1 MIKTKE
7 EGSYM
12 KAFTIRIIVIWMTL
26 LMSVFVQ
33 AEVNNATT
41 ELSATTPAENK
52 GMIVVES
59 SSITSTDEP
68 LPEVL
73 SVEELKKKVI
83 ELNRD
88 LFILEE
94 DLLFPANTQFAV
106 FVSLDTG
113 KFLQL
118 DSLKLKVNDEIVAAH
133 LYTERQI
140 KSLQRGGMQR
150 LYIGNLKTG
159 EHDVAVFVD
168 GIGPNNTAYKRAAN
182 IKITKKTNIKSLEIK
197 IIDQSSNF
205 EPNIEIVE
213 WN

>member
-1 MIKTKE
+1 
-7 EGSYM
+7 M
-12 KAFTIRIIVIWMTL
+12 KAFTMRNLIFLMTFL
-26 LMSVFVQ
+26 LSICVK
-33 AEVNNATT
+33 AETGEKASGPAGNTSSQTLDA
-41 ELSATTPAENK
+41 EASAKA
-52 GMIVVES
+52 
-59 SSITSTDEP
+59 
-68 LPEVL
+68 PEETAPVAL
-73 SVEELKKKVI
+73 SVEALKKKVI

-118 DSLKLKVNDEIVAAH
+118 DSMKLKVDGKIVAAH

-159 EHDVAVFVD
+159 EHEITAFVD
-168 GIGPNNTAYKRAAN
+168 GIGPENSAYKKAVTTKI
-182 IKITKKTNIKSLEIK
+182 IKETDIKSLEIK
-197 IIDQSSNF
+197 IKDQSSNF
-205 EPNIEIVE
+205 EPSIEIVE

>member
-1 MIKTKE
+1 MTKTNE
-7 EGSYM
+7 QGMTM
-12 KAFTIRIIVIWMTL
+12 KAFMIRNMFFLIAFFI
-26 LMSVFVQ
+26 SVSAN
-33 AEVNNATT
+33 AETGDVNGEQT
-41 ELSATTPAENK
+41 
-52 GMIVVES
+52 VEVLAS
-59 SSITSTDEP
+59 DTSEQP
-68 LPEVL
+68 SEEVAPVAL
-73 SVEELKKKVI
+73 SVEQLKKKII

-118 DSLKLKVNDEIVAAH
+118 DSMKLKVDGEIVAAH

-159 EHDVAVFVD
+159 EHEITAFVD
-168 GIGPNNTAYKRAAN
+168 GIGPDKHPYKIAVTT
-182 IKITKKTNIKSLEIK
+182 KIIKKTDIISLEIQ
-197 IIDQSSNF
+197 ISDQSSNF
-205 EPNIEIVE
+205 EPRIDIVE

>member
-1 MIKTKE
+1 
-7 EGSYM
+7 M
-12 KAFTIRIIVIWMTL
+12 KAFNVRNLIFLFTL
-26 LMSVFVQ
+26 LLSISIK
-33 AEVNNATT
+33 AETEQVSNEPAAEATPSIET
-41 ELSATTPAENK
+41 ANSSEK
-52 GMIVVES
+52 VVE
-59 SSITSTDEP
+59 
-68 LPEVL
+68 EVAPVAL
-73 SVEELKKKVI
+73 SVEQLKKKVI

-113 KFLQL
+113 QFIQL
-118 DSLKLKVNDEIVAAH
+118 DSLKLKVDGKIVAAH

-159 EHDVAVFVD
+159 AHEITAFID
-168 GIGPNNTAYKRAAN
+168 GIGPENQTYKKAVTT
-182 IKITKKTNIKSLEIK
+182 KIIKKTDIKSLEIK
-197 IIDQSSNF
+197 IKDQSSNF
-205 EPNIEIVE
+205 EPSIEILE

>member
-1 MIKTKE
+1 
-7 EGSYM
+7 
-12 KAFTIRIIVIWMTL
+12 MTL
-26 LMSVFVQ
+26 LLSICVK
-33 AEVNNATT
+33 AETGEIDSEPTSNTSSETLNSEATAKASD
-41 ELSATTPAENK
+41 EDTPVA
-52 GMIVVES
+52 
-59 SSITSTDEP
+59 
-68 LPEVL
+68 L
-73 SVEELKKKVI
+73 SVEQLKKKVI

-113 KFLQL
+113 KFLLL
-118 DSLKLKVNDEIVAAH
+118 DSLKLKVDGKIVAAH

-159 EHDVAVFVD
+159 EHEITAFID
-168 GIGPNNTAYKRAAN
+168 GIGPDNKAYKQAATT
-182 IKITKKTNIKSLEIK
+182 KIMKETDIKSLEIK
-197 IIDQSSNF
+197 IKDQSSNF
-205 EPNIEIVE
+205 EPSIEIVE

>member
-1 MIKTKE
+1 
-7 EGSYM
+7 
-12 KAFTIRIIVIWMTL
+12 MTFKMCNLTVL
-26 LMSVFVQ
+26 LMLLFSTFSLAGTDELPNENQ
-33 AEVNNATT
+33 SNSMVNKLKP
-41 ELSATTPAENK
+41 E
-52 GMIVVES
+52 GVVEGVIKDPVTVDGLES
-59 SSITSTDEP
+59 AAVET
-68 LPEVL
+68 L
-73 SVEELKKKVI
+73 SVEALKKKVI

-118 DSLKLKVNDEIVAAH
+118 DSIKLKVNGDIVAAH

-140 KSLQRGGMQR
+140 KSLKRGGMQR

-159 EHDVAVFVD
+159 EHEITAFVD
-168 GIGPNNTAYKRAAN
+168 GIGPDKKAYKQAVTATF
-182 IKITKKTNIKSLEIK
+182 TKSTDIKSLEIK
-197 IIDQSSNF
+197 IKDQSTNF
-205 EPNIEIVE
+205 EPSLEIVE

>member
-1 MIKTKE
+1 MMNANE
-7 EGSYM
+7 EGMYM
-12 KAFTIRIIVIWMTL
+12 KTFTMRNLIFLMIL
-26 LMSVFVQ
+26 LISLSVK
-33 AEVNNATT
+33 AETGEIAN
-41 ELSATTPAENK
+41 EPAGNTSLE
-52 GMIVVES
+52 VLES
-59 SSITSTDEP
+59 EP
-68 LPEVL
+68 PSEASEDVAPVAL

-118 DSLKLKVNDEIVAAH
+118 DSMKLKVDGETVAAH

-159 EHDVAVFVD
+159 EHEITAFFD
-168 GIGPNNTAYKRAAN
+168 GIGPDNKAYKQAATT
-182 IKITKKTNIKSLEIK
+182 KIMKETDIKSLEIK
-197 IIDQSSNF
+197 IKDQSSNF
-205 EPNIEIVE
+205 EPSIEIVE
-213 WN
+213 WD

>member
-1 MIKTKE
+1 MTKTNE
-7 EGSYM
+7 QGMTM
-12 KAFTIRIIVIWMTL
+12 KAFMIRNMFFLIAFFI
-26 LMSVFVQ
+26 SVSVN
-33 AEVNNATT
+33 AETGDVNGEQT
-41 ELSATTPAENK
+41 
-52 GMIVVES
+52 VEVLAS
-59 SSITSTDEP
+59 DTSEQP
-68 LPEVL
+68 SEEVAPVAL
-73 SVEELKKKVI
+73 SVEQLKKKVI

-118 DSLKLKVNDEIVAAH
+118 DSMKLKVDGEIVAAH

-159 EHDVAVFVD
+159 EHDITAFVAVSYTHL
-168 GIGPNNTAYKRAAN
+168 PLP
-182 IKITKKTNIKSLEIK
+182 TKA
-197 IIDQSSNF
+197 
-205 EPNIEIVE
+205 
-213 WN
+213 